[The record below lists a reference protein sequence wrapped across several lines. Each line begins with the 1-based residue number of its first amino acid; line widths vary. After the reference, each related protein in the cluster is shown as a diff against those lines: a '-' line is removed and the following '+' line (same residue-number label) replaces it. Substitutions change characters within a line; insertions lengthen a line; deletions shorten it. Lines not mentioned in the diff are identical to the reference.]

1 MKRKLLQDI
10 LLPGGA
16 ISRTFDI
23 TVQCIISGLIKEKI
37 EEEEKL
43 LLSKMRILKLHVIFF
58 FFFFLSNSHKNN
70 VCFTGRV

>member
-16 ISRTFDI
+16 IARTFDI

-37 EEEEKL
+37 EEEEK
-43 LLSKMRILKLHVIFF
+43 
-58 FFFFLSNSHKNN
+58 
-70 VCFTGRV
+70 